1 MNISIIQTDHLDSIK
16 QKKVNELQ
24 RICFPDVNSR
34 EAELDFYHPET
45 AHVLAYED
53 ATLIGWTGI
62 NINKVLF
69 ENKHITLGGY
79 GICVNPS
86 YRNQGV
92 ATKMGIE
99 ALSYLKRA
107 GCEIGFLSV
116 DPSDKASVALHKKL
130 GFLPLNAHFSWTNS
144 EGKLCTDTGAMIT
157 SINNSRLFIQ
167 IYNSKKPLYVGN
179 GYW

>member
-1 MNISIIQTDHLDSIK
+1 MTEQLSTSELKEVETLQHVCFAHISHD
-16 QKKVNELQ
+16 
-24 RICFPDVNSR
+24 
-34 EAELDFYHPET
+34 EAEADFYNPEI

-53 ATLIGWTGI
+53 TTLIGWTGI
-62 NINKVLF
+62 HINKVLF

-79 GICVNPS
+79 GICVHPN

>member
-92 ATKMGIE
+92 ATKMGLE
-99 ALSYLKRA
+99 ALSYLKRR

-130 GFLPLNAHFSWTNS
+130 GFSLMNTHFSWTNS
-144 EGKLCTDTGAMIT
+144 QGELCTTTGGMIT
-157 SINNSRLFIQ
+157 PINN
-167 IYNSKKPLYVGN
+167 PLLADRILSSQQTFYVGE